1 VNQRSPIFFLKPR
14 PPQQHMIH
22 STSVIEL
29 RAVAERYGYTI
40 VTEFLDTGISWAKG
54 HADSPARNEM
64 IKAATQWRFDT
75 ILVWSIDR
83 LGRIL
88 QNLVELLNEL
98 QSMRIDLMFLQQGRS
113 GHKHFKWLHDV

>member
-1 VNQRSPIFFLKPR
+1 
-14 PPQQHMIH
+14 MIH

-40 VTEFLDTGISWAKG
+40 VTEFLDAGISGAKG

-88 QNLVELLNEL
+88 QNLVELLHEL
-98 QSMRIDLMFLQQGRS
+98 QSMRIDLMFFQQGRS
-113 GHKHFKWLHDV
+113 GHKHFKWLHDVWHLRCIGRV

>member
-1 VNQRSPIFFLKPR
+1 
-14 PPQQHMIH
+14 MIH

-75 ILVWSIDR
+75 ILVWSMSAVNTVVR
-83 LGRIL
+83 LG
-88 QNLVELLNEL
+88 
-98 QSMRIDLMFLQQGRS
+98 S
-113 GHKHFKWLHDV
+113 K